1 MKNYIVIK
9 YYERFL
15 LTVPGVPDAWPQWA
29 VVTAG
34 TIKENRVPVK
44 AVKMKNI
51 DKQEAMRLIRDGG
64 LVCVEQWESG
74 KVFDT
79 PERDFQR
86 THKGIRVPLG
96 IV

>member
-1 MKNYIVIK
+1 MKDYLVIK

-29 VVTAG
+29 VVTVG
-34 TIKENRVPVK
+34 TIRENNRPVK
-44 AVKMKNI
+44 AIKLKNI
-51 DKQEAMRLIRDGG
+51 DKQQAMRLIHEGG
-64 LVCVEQWESG
+64 LVCVEQDESG

-79 PERDFQR
+79 PGRDFQR
-86 THKGIRVPLG
+86 ANKGIRVPLG